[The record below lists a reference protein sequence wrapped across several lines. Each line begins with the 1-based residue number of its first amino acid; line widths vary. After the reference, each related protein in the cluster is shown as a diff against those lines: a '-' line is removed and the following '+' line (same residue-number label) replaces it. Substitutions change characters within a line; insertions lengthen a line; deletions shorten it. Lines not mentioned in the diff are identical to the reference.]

1 MAIVG
6 ETTHYQLTKCAYGHE
21 RWEDEMNLN
30 LDKLDTEIKN
40 SRNPSNIA
48 GVYEATIKDDI
59 EKMKS
64 DFDITISTVTG
75 IPELWFTDVVPD
87 GYLECDGSSLL
98 RTEYTALY
106 SVLGVRHGFVD
117 ENHFNLPDC
126 RGILF
131 RGYDHGA
138 GNDPDAASRTA
149 ANPGGVTGDEVGS
162 YQSDAIRNITGYFE
176 NTIHTTPSEQLLKYH
191 NGVFYYNTPKYLP
204 GIYHSNY
211 GTLNARTNFDASRQV
226 PTAGD
231 NRPKNISVM
240 IIIKY

>member
-6 ETTHYQLTKCAYGHE
+6 QTTHYQLTKCAYGHE

-48 GVYEATIKDDI
+48 GITEATLED
-59 EKMKS
+59 ELQKMNTNINTTALLGKV
-64 DFDITISTVTG
+64 I
-75 IPELWFTDVVPD
+75 LWFSDVVPS
-87 GYLECDGSSLL
+87 GFFECDGTSLL
-98 RTEYTALY
+98 RTEYPDLF
-106 SVLGVRHGFVD
+106 SEIGVRHGAAD

-126 RGILF
+126 RGILV
-131 RGYDHGA
+131 RGFDHGA

-149 ANPGGVTGDEVGS
+149 ANPGGATGDAVGS
-162 YQSDAIRNITGYFE
+162 YQSDAIRNITGYLE

-211 GTLNARTNFDASRQV
+211 GTLNARTNFDASRVV

-240 IIIKY
+240 FIIKY